1 MKFQKYSVFYLT
13 LLAVVSS
20 GIFLFIGLFI
30 GTIAAQ
36 ENFIFWWLGAFIVLS
51 LLVLLF
57 QASIA
62 YFHYSSLKNIPL
74 SSPTSP
80 PIFVPK
86 AAISPEILISKAAKF
101 LSPNE
106 HSGHYLLLTVR
117 NTDTT
122 DYLCN
127 GLTILSEPRNS
138 DLEEVFNQTPAI
150 QKFNQQQNHLAPSD
164 YYSISI
170 PLNFPKNGRSR
181 RGEADSL
188 PLNSNMK
195 KWLPEHKIKVI
206 CSSSDNILHQSS
218 WFELSELLPA
228 DEPETTEISATLNET
243 N

>member
-30 GTIAAQ
+30 GTITAQ

-51 LLVLLF
+51 LLILLF
-57 QASIA
+57 QASVA
-62 YFHYSSLKNIPL
+62 YFHHSSLKNVPL
-74 SSPTSP
+74 PPPAPSPVL
-80 PIFVPK
+80 VPE
-86 AAISPEILISKAAKF
+86 ATTSPEISISKAAKF
-101 LSPNE
+101 LSPDE
-106 HSGHYLLLTVR
+106 HSGYYLLLTVR
-117 NTDTT
+117 NTDTAA
-122 DYLCN
+122 YLCN
-127 GLTILSEPRNS
+127 SLTILSEPRNS
-138 DLEEVFNQTPAI
+138 DLEEVFNQAPAI
-150 QKFNQQQNHLAPSD
+150 QKFNQQQNPLAPSD

-206 CSSSDNILHQSS
+206 CSSSDNVLHQSN
-218 WFELSELLPA
+218 WFKLSELLPA
-228 DEPETTEISATLNET
+228 DEPETTENSAPSNEP